1 MMKLQAIEAALAD
14 AEDKRCAAEEEL
26 FIKLPD
32 RVVSGS
38 TFEEKSFGFTVQSD
52 QEIYRDL
59 SSFVVSL
66 ALFDGNKMIFACSG
80 IPLPNKICRNSK
92 LHLTRFV
99 TSARL
104 VEEFNKNRNKDD
116 QLKVQVCLPDRTTVD
131 GLLGLYDADIAI
143 VTSIGLLH
151 THRVDLDLEEFVV
164 SPDDTVLTT
173 ARAFNSGSLMT
184 MDLSGLISHH
194 AWVSDTQNFSEA
206 ALGGPLMVKALN
218 GAVRFLGMN
227 LRCTHYDANVEYR
240 FLPQKLLHERLKHF
254 QIINPKELHFRE
266 YSLPKD
272 VSSIVPSGF
281 VKCINRIK
289 SLGYPMPP
297 PLVLELNG
305 RLLNE
310 FEGYFGEVRVWKGYP
325 FGDPPFGSEAHVWEH
340 LSKKVVTNISRR
352 VVALASFNG
361 PSRFFACTGLLTKWH
376 THIFVLTSAS
386 LVRSRD
392 HHDEVDN
399 SLKIEV
405 FLPPN
410 QRVCG
415 TLELYNLNYNFAI
428 VSLEK
433 NFKAICPEDI
443 FNINPK
449 ASQVVAIGRD
459 ADEGLLM
466 ASIGEVKHRNKNTK
480 LDCKDHKLSS
490 CKINK
495 AGIGGPLVDL
505 DGCFVGMNFYDGS
518 KVTPFIP
525 KSKIVN
531 ALRGVKKF
539 ALPLERK
546 NMLDGRGLSKRGA
559 VVPIEIGDKGA
570 PARNVRGR
578 KSKNRWPVAEP
589 YWYHGILDVDRY
601 NVPDLIG
608 RTLH

>member
-1 MMKLQAIEAALAD
+1 MAINRMMK
-14 AEDKRCAAEEEL
+14 R
-26 FIKLPD
+26 
-32 RVVSGS
+32 S

-52 QEIYRDL
+52 TEIYRDL
-59 SSFVVSL
+59 SSYIVSL

-80 IPLPNKICRNSK
+80 IPLPYKICGNSK

-116 QLKVQVCLPDRTTVD
+116 QLRVQVCLPDRTTVD

-164 SPDDTVLTT
+164 SPDDTVLT
-173 ARAFNSGSLMT
+173 AGSAFNSGSLMI
-184 MDLSGLISHH
+184 MDLSGVISHH
-194 AWVSDTQNFSEA
+194 TWHSDSQNFSEA
-206 ALGGPLMVKALN
+206 VLGGPLMVKTLN
-218 GAVRFLGMN
+218 GDVRFLGMN
-227 LRCTHYDANVEYR
+227 LGCTHYGAVVEYR
-240 FLPQKLLHERLKHF
+240 FLSQKLLHERLKHF
-254 QIINPKELHFRE
+254 QIINPKEFHFRE

-272 VSSIVPSGF
+272 VSSIIPSGF
-281 VKCINRIK
+281 VKCINRLK

-325 FGDPPFGSEAHVWEH
+325 FGNPPFGSEKHVWEH
-340 LSKKVVTNISRR
+340 LSKKAVTNISRR

-361 PSRFFACTGLLTKWH
+361 PSRFFACTGLLIKWNM
-376 THIFVLTSAS
+376 HIFVLTSAS
-386 LVRSRD
+386 LVRSRY
-392 HHDEVDN
+392 HHDEIDN

-433 NFKAICPEDI
+433 NFNAICPEDI

-480 LDCKDHKLSS
+480 LDCKDHKLST

-531 ALRGVKKF
+531 ALRGVKNF
-539 ALPLERK
+539 ALPLER
-546 NMLDGRGLSKRGA
+546 GLSKRGS
-559 VVPIEIGDKGA
+559 VPIEIGDKGA

-589 YWYHGILDVDRY
+589 YWYHGTLDVDRY
-601 NVPDLIG
+601 HVPDLIG
-608 RTLH
+608 RRLH